1 MKTEVISNI
10 TKDMEDSPNDYQL
23 NKLKESLII
32 NFEGVEFII
41 KTDELTTK
49 QQEELA
55 ENKNMIDSFISTK
68 QVEGCSERTIKYY
81 KEIIE
86 KFVNNFDKS
95 IKQISTNEIRNYLAN
110 YKENSS
116 CGSTTIDNIR
126 RVLSSFFSWLE
137 DEDYIIKSP
146 VRRIHKIKTTLVVKE
161 VLIDENLVR
170 LRDECENIRDL
181 SLIELLI
188 STGMRVGELFN
199 LNISSLNFEDRSCIV
214 LGKGNKEREVYFD
227 AKTKL
232 HLKEYISKRNDSN
245 EALFVSMR
253 EPHQRLSISG
263 IELIIRTLGIN
274 SNINKVHPHKF
285 RRTLA
290 TMAIDKDM
298 PIEQVKKLLGH
309 VKIETTMNYAL
320 VNQSNVKISHRRY
333 IA

>member
-10 TKDMEDSPNDYQL
+10 TKDMEDSLTDYQL

-32 NFEGVEFII
+32 NFERLEFII
-41 KTDELTTK
+41 KTDELK
-49 QQEELA
+49 HQEELD
-55 ENKNMIDSFISTK
+55 ENKNMIESFISSK

-86 KFVNNFDKS
+86 KFVNSFDKS
-95 IKQISTNEIRNYLAN
+95 IKQISTNEIRNYLSN
-110 YKENSS
+110 YKDNSS
-116 CGSTTIDNIR
+116 CGSITIDNIR

-146 VRRIHKIKTTLVVKE
+146 IRRIHKIKTAVVVKE
-161 VLIDENLVR
+161 VLTDENLER

-188 STGMRVGELFN
+188 STGMRVGELVN
-199 LNISSLNFEDRSCIV
+199 LNINSLNFEDRSCIV

-245 EALFVSMR
+245 DALFVSMR
-253 EPHQRLSISG
+253 KPHQRLSISG

-274 SNINKVHPHKF
+274 SNISKVHPHKF

-290 TMAIDKDM
+290 TMAIDKGM
-298 PIEQVKKLLGH
+298 PVEQVQKLLGH
-309 VKIETTMNYAL
+309 VKIETTMHYAL
-320 VNQSNVKISHRRY
+320 VNQSNVKISHRRF

>member
-10 TKDMEDSPNDYQL
+10 TKDMEDSLTDYQL

-32 NFEGVEFII
+32 NFERVEFII
-41 KTDELTTK
+41 KTDEIK
-49 QQEELA
+49 HQEELE
-55 ENKNMIDSFISTK
+55 ENKKMIDSFISSK

-86 KFVNNFDKS
+86 KFVNDFDKN
-95 IKQISTNEIRNYLAN
+95 IKQISTNEIRNYLSN
-110 YKENSS
+110 YKDNSS

-146 VRRIHKIKTTLVVKE
+146 VRRIHKIKTAIVVKE
-161 VLIDENLVR
+161 VLTDENLER

-188 STGMRVGELFN
+188 STGMRVGELVN
-199 LNISSLNFEDRSCIV
+199 LNINSLNFEDRSCIV

-232 HLKEYISKRNDSN
+232 HLKEYIAKRNDSN

-263 IELIIRTLGIN
+263 IELIIRTLGMN

-290 TMAIDKDM
+290 TMAIDKGM
-298 PIEQVKKLLGH
+298 PVEQVQKLLGH
-309 VKIETTMNYAL
+309 VKIETTMHYAL

>member
-1 MKTEVISNI
+1 MKMDVILNI
-10 TKDMEDSPNDYQL
+10 TKDMEDSLTDYQL
-23 NKLKESLII
+23 NKLKESLIK
-32 NFEGVEFII
+32 NFEKLEFIM
-41 KTDELTTK
+41 KTDDLK
-49 QQEELA
+49 HQEELD
-55 ENKNMIDSFISTK
+55 ENTSMIESFISSK
-68 QVEGCSERTIKYY
+68 QIEGCSDRTIKYY
-81 KEIIE
+81 KEIID
-86 KFVNNFDKS
+86 KFNDSFDKS
-95 IKQISTNEIRNYLAN
+95 IKKITTEEIRSYLSD
-110 YKENSS
+110 YKEMST

-146 VRRIHKIKTTLVVKE
+146 IRRIHRIKTPTTVKE
-161 VLIDENLVR
+161 VLTDENLEK

-188 STGMRVGELFN
+188 STGMRVGELVN
-199 LNISSLNFEDRSCIV
+199 LNISNLNFEDRSCIV

-232 HLKEYISKRNDSN
+232 HLKEYISKRSDNND
-245 EALFVSMR
+245 ALFVSLR

-263 IELIIRTLGIN
+263 IELIVRNLGVN
-274 SNINKVHPHKF
+274 TNINKVHPHKF

-290 TMAIDKDM
+290 TMAIDKGM
-298 PIEQVKKLLGH
+298 PVEQVQKLLGH
-309 VKIETTMNYAL
+309 VKIETTMHYAM

>member
-1 MKTEVISNI
+1 MKTDVISNI
-10 TKDMEDSPNDYQL
+10 TKDMEDSLTDYQL

-32 NFEGVEFII
+32 NFEGVEFVV
-41 KTDELTTK
+41 KTDELK
-49 QQEELA
+49 HQEELD
-55 ENKNMIDSFISTK
+55 ENKNMINSFISSK

-86 KFVNNFDKS
+86 KFVNSFDKS
-95 IKQISTNEIRNYLAN
+95 IKQISTNDIRNYLSN
-110 YKENSS
+110 YKDNSS

-146 VRRIHKIKTTLVVKE
+146 VRRIHKIKTAVVVKE
-161 VLIDENLVR
+161 VLTDENLEK

-188 STGMRVGELFN
+188 STGMRVGELVN
-199 LNISSLNFEDRSCIV
+199 LNINSLNFEDRSCIV

-245 EALFVSMR
+245 EALFVSMK

-290 TMAIDKDM
+290 TMAIDKGM
-298 PIEQVKKLLGH
+298 PVEQVQKLLGH
-309 VKIETTMNYAL
+309 VKIETTMHYAL

>member
-10 TKDMEDSPNDYQL
+10 TKDMEDSLTDYQL

-41 KTDELTTK
+41 KTDELK
-49 QQEELA
+49 HQEELD
-55 ENKNMIDSFISTK
+55 ENKNMIDSFISSK

-86 KFVNNFDKS
+86 KFVNSFDKS
-95 IKQISTNEIRNYLAN
+95 IKQISTNEIRNYLSN
-110 YKENSS
+110 YKDNSS

-146 VRRIHKIKTTLVVKE
+146 VRRIHKIKTAVVVKE
-161 VLIDENLVR
+161 VLTDENLER

-188 STGMRVGELFN
+188 STGMRVGELVN
-199 LNISSLNFEDRSCIV
+199 LNINSLNFEDRSCIV

-245 EALFVSMR
+245 DALFVSMR

-263 IELIIRTLGIN
+263 IALIIRTLGIN

-290 TMAIDKDM
+290 TMAIDKGM
-298 PIEQVKKLLGH
+298 PVEQVQKLLGH

>member
-10 TKDMEDSPNDYQL
+10 TKDMEDSLTDYQL

-32 NFEGVEFII
+32 NFEGIEFII
-41 KTDELTTK
+41 KTDELK
-49 QQEELA
+49 HQEELD
-55 ENKNMIDSFISTK
+55 ENKNMIDSFISSK

-86 KFVNNFDKS
+86 KFVNSFDKS
-95 IKQISTNEIRNYLAN
+95 IKQISTNEIRNYLSN
-110 YKENSS
+110 YKDNSS

-146 VRRIHKIKTTLVVKE
+146 VRRIHKIKTAVVVKE
-161 VLIDENLVR
+161 VLTDENLER

-188 STGMRVGELFN
+188 STGMRVGELVN
-199 LNISSLNFEDRSCIV
+199 LNINSLNFEDRSCIV

-245 EALFVSMR
+245 DALFVSMR

-290 TMAIDKDM
+290 TMAIDKGM
-298 PIEQVKKLLGH
+298 PVEQVQKLLGH

>member
-1 MKTEVISNI
+1 MKMDVILNI
-10 TKDMEDSPNDYQL
+10 TKDMEDSLTDYQL

-32 NFEGVEFII
+32 NFEKLEFII
-41 KTDELTTK
+41 KTDDLK
-49 QQEELA
+49 HQEELD
-55 ENKNMIDSFISTK
+55 ENTSMIESFISSK
-68 QVEGCSERTIKYY
+68 QIEGCSDRTIKYY
-81 KEIIE
+81 KEIID
-86 KFVNNFDKS
+86 KFNDSFDKS
-95 IKQISTNEIRNYLAN
+95 IKKITTEEIRSYLSN
-110 YKENSS
+110 YKEIST

-146 VRRIHKIKTTLVVKE
+146 IRRIHRIKTPTTVKE
-161 VLIDENLVR
+161 VLTDENLEK

-188 STGMRVGELFN
+188 STGMRVGELVN
-199 LNISSLNFEDRSCIV
+199 LNISNLNFEDRSCIV

-232 HLKEYISKRNDSN
+232 HLKEYISKRNDTN
-245 EALFVSMR
+245 DALFVSLR

-263 IELIIRTLGIN
+263 IELIVRNLGVN
-274 SNINKVHPHKF
+274 TNINKVHPHKF

-290 TMAIDKDM
+290 TMAIDKGM
-298 PIEQVKKLLGH
+298 PVEQVQKLLGH
-309 VKIETTMNYAL
+309 VKIETTMHYAM
-320 VNQSNVKISHRRY
+320 VNQSNVKISHRKF

>member
-10 TKDMEDSPNDYQL
+10 TKDMEDSLTDYQL
-23 NKLKESLII
+23 KKLKESLII

-41 KTDELTTK
+41 KTDELK
-49 QQEELA
+49 HQEELD
-55 ENKNMIDSFISTK
+55 ENKNMVDSFISSK

-86 KFVNNFDKS
+86 KFVNSFDKS
-95 IKQISTNEIRNYLAN
+95 IKQISTNEIRNYLSN
-110 YKENSS
+110 YKDNSS

-146 VRRIHKIKTTLVVKE
+146 VRRIHKIKTAVVVKE
-161 VLIDENLVR
+161 VLTDENLER

-188 STGMRVGELFN
+188 STGMRVGELVN
-199 LNISSLNFEDRSCIV
+199 LNINSLNFEDRSCIV

-245 EALFVSMR
+245 DALFVSMR

-290 TMAIDKDM
+290 TMAIDKGM
-298 PIEQVKKLLGH
+298 PVEQVQKLLGH

>member
-10 TKDMEDSPNDYQL
+10 TKDMEDSLTDYQL

-41 KTDELTTK
+41 KTDELK
-49 QQEELA
+49 HQEELD
-55 ENKNMIDSFISTK
+55 ENKNMIDSFISSK

-86 KFVNNFDKS
+86 KFVNSFDKS
-95 IKQISTNEIRNYLAN
+95 IKQISTNEIRNYLSN
-110 YKENSS
+110 YKDNSS

-146 VRRIHKIKTTLVVKE
+146 VRRIHKIKTAMVVKE
-161 VLIDENLVR
+161 VLTDENLER

-188 STGMRVGELFN
+188 STGMRVGELVN
-199 LNISSLNFEDRSCIV
+199 LNINSLNFEDRSCIV

-245 EALFVSMR
+245 DALFVSMR

-290 TMAIDKDM
+290 TMAIDKGM
-298 PIEQVKKLLGH
+298 PVEQVQKLLGH

>member
-10 TKDMEDSPNDYQL
+10 TKDMEDSLTDYQL

-41 KTDELTTK
+41 KTDELK
-49 QQEELA
+49 HQEELD
-55 ENKNMIDSFISTK
+55 ENKSMIDSFISSK

-86 KFVNNFDKS
+86 KFVNTFDKS
-95 IKQISTNEIRNYLAN
+95 IKQISTNEIRSYLSN
-110 YKENSS
+110 YKDNSS

-126 RVLSSFFSWLE
+126 RILSSFFSWLE

-146 VRRIHKIKTTLVVKE
+146 VRRIHKIKTAVVVKE
-161 VLIDENLVR
+161 VLTDENLER

-188 STGMRVGELFN
+188 STGMRVGEIVN
-199 LNISSLNFEDRSCIV
+199 LNINSLNFEDRSCIV

-245 EALFVSMR
+245 DALFVSMR

-290 TMAIDKDM
+290 TMAIDKGM
-298 PIEQVKKLLGH
+298 PVEQVQKLLGH

>member
-10 TKDMEDSPNDYQL
+10 TKDMEDSLTDYQL

-41 KTDELTTK
+41 KTDELK
-49 QQEELA
+49 HQEELD
-55 ENKNMIDSFISTK
+55 ENKNMIDSFISSK

-81 KEIIE
+81 KEIIG
-86 KFVNNFDKS
+86 KFANSFDKS
-95 IKQISTNEIRNYLAN
+95 IKQISTNEIRNYLSN
-110 YKENSS
+110 YKDNSS

-146 VRRIHKIKTTLVVKE
+146 VRRIHKIKTAVVVKE
-161 VLIDENLVR
+161 VLTDENLER

-188 STGMRVGELFN
+188 STGMRVGELVN
-199 LNISSLNFEDRSCIV
+199 LNINSLNFEDRSCIV

-245 EALFVSMR
+245 DALFVSMR

-290 TMAIDKDM
+290 TMAIDKGM
-298 PIEQVKKLLGH
+298 PVEQVQKLLGH
-309 VKIETTMNYAL
+309 VKIETTMHYAL

>member
-1 MKTEVISNI
+1 MKTEVISSI
-10 TKDMEDSPNDYQL
+10 TKDMEDSLTDYQL

-32 NFEGVEFII
+32 NFERVEFII
-41 KTDELTTK
+41 KTDELEHQK
-49 QQEELA
+49 ELD
-55 ENKNMIDSFISTK
+55 ENNDMINSFISSK

-86 KFVNNFDKS
+86 KFVNDFDKS
-95 IKQISTNEIRNYLAN
+95 IKQISTNGIRNYLSE

-137 DEDYIIKSP
+137 DEDYIMKSP
-146 VRRIHKIKTTLVVKE
+146 IRRIHKIKTAVVVKE
-161 VLIDENLVR
+161 VLTDENLER

-181 SLIELLI
+181 SLVELLI
-188 STGMRVGELFN
+188 STGMRVGELVN
-199 LNISSLNFEDRSCIV
+199 LNINSINFEDRSCIV

-245 EALFVSMR
+245 DALFVSMK

-290 TMAIDKDM
+290 TMAIDKGM
-298 PIEQVKKLLGH
+298 PVEQVQKLLGH
-309 VKIETTMNYAL
+309 VKIETTMHYAL
-320 VNQSNVKISHRRY
+320 VNQSNVKISHRKY

>member
-10 TKDMEDSPNDYQL
+10 TKDMEDSLTDYQL

-32 NFEGVEFII
+32 NFEMVEFII
-41 KTDELTTK
+41 KTDELK
-49 QQEELA
+49 HQEELD
-55 ENKNMIDSFISTK
+55 ENKNMINSFISSK

-95 IKQISTNEIRNYLAN
+95 IKQISTNEIRSYLSN
-110 YKENSS
+110 YKDNSS

-146 VRRIHKIKTTLVVKE
+146 VRRIHKIKTAVVVKE
-161 VLIDENLVR
+161 VLTDENLER

-188 STGMRVGELFN
+188 STGMRVGELVN

-245 EALFVSMR
+245 DALFVSMK

-274 SNINKVHPHKF
+274 SNINKVYPHKF

-290 TMAIDKDM
+290 TMAIDKGM
-298 PIEQVKKLLGH
+298 PVEQVQKLLGH

>member
-1 MKTEVISNI
+1 MKTEVICNI
-10 TKDMEDSPNDYQL
+10 TKDMEDSLTDYQL

-32 NFEGVEFII
+32 NFEKVEFII
-41 KTDELTTK
+41 KTDELK
-49 QQEELA
+49 HQEELN
-55 ENKNMIDSFISTK
+55 ENKSMIDSFISSK

-81 KEIIE
+81 REIIE
-86 KFVNNFDKS
+86 NFVNGFDNS
-95 IKQISTNEIRNYLAN
+95 IKQISTNEIRNYLSN
-110 YKENSS
+110 YKENSC

-137 DEDYIIKSP
+137 DEDYIVKSP
-146 VRRIHKIKTTLVVKE
+146 VRRIHKIKTAVVVKE
-161 VLIDENLVR
+161 VLTDENLER

-188 STGMRVGELFN
+188 STGMRVGELVN
-199 LNISSLNFEDRSCIV
+199 LNINSLNFEDRSCIV

-232 HLKEYISKRNDSN
+232 HLKEYIAKRNDSN

-263 IELIIRTLGIN
+263 IELIVRTLGMN

-290 TMAIDKDM
+290 TMAIDKGM
-298 PIEQVKKLLGH
+298 PVEQVQKLLGH
-309 VKIETTMNYAL
+309 VKIETTMHYAL

>member
-1 MKTEVISNI
+1 MKMDVILNI
-10 TKDMEDSPNDYQL
+10 TKDMEDSLTDYQL

-32 NFEGVEFII
+32 NFEKLEFII
-41 KTDELTTK
+41 KTDDLK
-49 QQEELA
+49 HQEELD
-55 ENKNMIDSFISTK
+55 ENISMIESFISSK
-68 QVEGCSERTIKYY
+68 QIEGCSDRTIKYY
-81 KEIIE
+81 KEIID
-86 KFVNNFDKS
+86 KFNDSFDKS
-95 IKQISTNEIRNYLAN
+95 IKKITTEEIRSYLST
-110 YKENSS
+110 YKEMST
-116 CGSTTIDNIR
+116 CGTTTIDNIR

-146 VRRIHKIKTTLVVKE
+146 IRRIHRIKTPTTVKE
-161 VLIDENLVR
+161 VLTDENLEK

-188 STGMRVGELFN
+188 STGMRVGELVN
-199 LNISSLNFEDRSCIV
+199 LNISNLNFEDRSCIV

-232 HLKEYISKRNDSN
+232 HLKEYISKRNDTN
-245 EALFVSMR
+245 DALFVSLR

-263 IELIIRTLGIN
+263 IELIVRNLGVN
-274 SNINKVHPHKF
+274 TNINKVHPHKF

-290 TMAIDKDM
+290 TMAIDKGM
-298 PIEQVKKLLGH
+298 PVEQVQKLLGH
-309 VKIETTMNYAL
+309 VKIETTMHYAM

>member
-10 TKDMEDSPNDYQL
+10 TKDMEDSLTDYQL

-41 KTDELTTK
+41 KTDELK
-49 QQEELA
+49 HQEELD
-55 ENKNMIDSFISTK
+55 ENKNMIDSFISSK

-86 KFVNNFDKS
+86 KFVSGFDKS
-95 IKQISTNEIRNYLAN
+95 IKQISTNEIRNYLSN

-146 VRRIHKIKTTLVVKE
+146 VRRIHKIKTAVVVKE
-161 VLIDENLVR
+161 VLTDENLER

-188 STGMRVGELFN
+188 STGMRVGELVN
-199 LNISSLNFEDRSCIV
+199 LNINSLNFEDRSCIV

-245 EALFVSMR
+245 DALFVSMR

-290 TMAIDKDM
+290 TMAIDKGM
-298 PIEQVKKLLGH
+298 PVEQVQKLLGH

>member
-1 MKTEVISNI
+1 MKMDVILNI
-10 TKDMEDSPNDYQL
+10 TKDMEDSLTDYQL

-32 NFEGVEFII
+32 NFEKVEFIM
-41 KTDELTTK
+41 KTDELK
-49 QQEELA
+49 HQEELD
-55 ENKNMIDSFISTK
+55 ENKIMIESFISSK
-68 QVEGCSERTIKYY
+68 QIEGCSDRTIKYY
-81 KEIIE
+81 KEIID
-86 KFVNNFDKS
+86 KFNDSFDKS
-95 IKQISTNEIRNYLAN
+95 IKKISTEEIRSYLSN
-110 YKENSS
+110 YKEMST

-146 VRRIHKIKTTLVVKE
+146 IRRIHRIKTPTTVKE
-161 VLIDENLVR
+161 VLTDENLEK

-188 STGMRVGELFN
+188 STGMRVGELVN
-199 LNISSLNFEDRSCIV
+199 LNISNLNFEDRSCIV

-232 HLKEYISKRNDSN
+232 HLKEYISKRNDTN
-245 EALFVSMR
+245 DALFVSLR

-263 IELIIRTLGIN
+263 IELIVRNLGIN
-274 SNINKVHPHKF
+274 TNINKVHPHKF

-290 TMAIDKDM
+290 TMAIDKGM
-298 PIEQVKKLLGH
+298 PVEQVQKLLGH
-309 VKIETTMNYAL
+309 VKIETTMHYAM

>member
-1 MKTEVISNI
+1 MKMDVILNI
-10 TKDMEDSPNDYQL
+10 TKDMEDSLTDYQL

-32 NFEGVEFII
+32 NFEKLDFIL
-41 KTDELTTK
+41 KTDDLK
-49 QQEELA
+49 HQEELD
-55 ENKNMIDSFISTK
+55 ENTSMIESFISSK
-68 QVEGCSERTIKYY
+68 QIEGCSDRTIKYY
-81 KEIIE
+81 KEIID
-86 KFVNNFDKS
+86 KFNDSFDKS
-95 IKQISTNEIRNYLAN
+95 IKKITTEEIRSYLSN
-110 YKENSS
+110 YKEMST

-146 VRRIHKIKTTLVVKE
+146 IRRIHRIKTPTTVKE
-161 VLIDENLVR
+161 VLTDENLEK

-188 STGMRVGELFN
+188 STGMRVGELVN
-199 LNISSLNFEDRSCIV
+199 LNISNLNFEDRSCIV

-232 HLKEYISKRNDSN
+232 HLKEYISKRNDN
-245 EALFVSMR
+245 NDALFVSLR

-263 IELIIRTLGIN
+263 IELIVRNLGVN
-274 SNINKVHPHKF
+274 TNINKVHPHKF

-290 TMAIDKDM
+290 TMAIDKGM
-298 PIEQVKKLLGH
+298 PVEQVQKLLGH
-309 VKIETTMNYAL
+309 VKIETTMHYAM

>member
-1 MKTEVISNI
+1 MKTEVITNI
-10 TKDMEDSPNDYQL
+10 TKDMEDSLTDYQL

-32 NFEGVEFII
+32 NFERLEFII
-41 KTDELTTK
+41 KTDELK
-49 QQEELA
+49 HQEELN
-55 ENKNMIDSFISTK
+55 ENKNMIESFISSK

-81 KEIIE
+81 KEIIG
-86 KFVNNFDKS
+86 KFVNSFDKS
-95 IKQISTNEIRNYLAN
+95 IKQISTNEIRNYLSN
-110 YKENSS
+110 YKDNSS

-146 VRRIHKIKTTLVVKE
+146 VRRIHKIKTAVVVKE
-161 VLIDENLVR
+161 VLTDENLER

-188 STGMRVGELFN
+188 STGMRVGELVN
-199 LNISSLNFEDRSCIV
+199 LNINSLNFEDRSCIV

-245 EALFVSMR
+245 DALFVSMR

-290 TMAIDKDM
+290 TMAIDKGM
-298 PIEQVKKLLGH
+298 PVEQVQKLLGH

>member
-1 MKTEVISNI
+1 MKMDVILNI
-10 TKDMEDSPNDYQL
+10 TKDMEDSLTDYQL

-32 NFEGVEFII
+32 NFEKLDFIM
-41 KTDELTTK
+41 KTDELK
-49 QQEELA
+49 HQEELD
-55 ENKNMIDSFISTK
+55 ENISMIESFISSK
-68 QVEGCSERTIKYY
+68 QIEGCSDRTIKYY
-81 KEIIE
+81 KEIID
-86 KFVNNFDKS
+86 KFNNSFDKS
-95 IKQISTNEIRNYLAN
+95 IKKITTEEIRSYLSN
-110 YKENSS
+110 YKEIST

-146 VRRIHKIKTTLVVKE
+146 IRRIHRIKTPTTVKE
-161 VLIDENLVR
+161 VLTDENLEK

-188 STGMRVGELFN
+188 STGMRVGELVN
-199 LNISSLNFEDRSCIV
+199 LNISNLNFEDRSCIV

-232 HLKEYISKRNDSN
+232 HLKEYISKRNDN
-245 EALFVSMR
+245 NDALFVSLR

-263 IELIIRTLGIN
+263 IELIVRNLGVN
-274 SNINKVHPHKF
+274 TNINKVHPHKF

-290 TMAIDKDM
+290 TMAIDKGM
-298 PIEQVKKLLGH
+298 PVEQVQKLLGH
-309 VKIETTMNYAL
+309 VKIETTMHYAM

>member
-1 MKTEVISNI
+1 MKMDVILNI
-10 TKDMEDSPNDYQL
+10 TKDMEDSLTDYQL

-32 NFEGVEFII
+32 NFEKVEFIM
-41 KTDELTTK
+41 KTDELK
-49 QQEELA
+49 HQEELD
-55 ENKNMIDSFISTK
+55 ENKMMIESFISSK
-68 QVEGCSERTIKYY
+68 QIEGCSDRTIKYY
-81 KEIIE
+81 KEIID
-86 KFVNNFDKS
+86 KFNDSFDKS
-95 IKQISTNEIRNYLAN
+95 IKKITTEEIRSYLSN
-110 YKENSS
+110 YKEMST

-146 VRRIHKIKTTLVVKE
+146 IRRIHRIKTPTTVKE
-161 VLIDENLVR
+161 VLTDENLEK

-188 STGMRVGELFN
+188 STGMRVGELVN
-199 LNISSLNFEDRSCIV
+199 LNISNLNFEDRSCIV

-232 HLKEYISKRNDSN
+232 HLKEYISKRNDTN
-245 EALFVSMR
+245 DALFVSLR

-263 IELIIRTLGIN
+263 IELIVRNLGIN
-274 SNINKVHPHKF
+274 TNINKVHPHKF

-290 TMAIDKDM
+290 TMAIDKGM
-298 PIEQVKKLLGH
+298 PVEQVQKLLGH
-309 VKIETTMNYAL
+309 VKIETTMHYAM
-320 VNQSNVKISHRRY
+320 VNQSNVKISHRKF

>member
-1 MKTEVISNI
+1 MKMDVILDI
-10 TKDMEDSPNDYQL
+10 TRDMKDSLTDYQL

-32 NFEGVEFII
+32 NFEKLDFIM
-41 KTDELTTK
+41 KTDDLK
-49 QQEELA
+49 HQEELDG
-55 ENKNMIDSFISTK
+55 NKRMIEEFISSK
-68 QVEGCSERTIKYY
+68 QIEGCSDRTIKYY
-81 KEIIE
+81 KEIID
-86 KFVNNFDKS
+86 KFNDNFDKS
-95 IKQISTNEIRNYLAN
+95 IKKITTEEIRSYLSN
-110 YKENSS
+110 YKEMST

-146 VRRIHKIKTTLVVKE
+146 IRRIHRIKTPTTVKE
-161 VLIDENLVR
+161 VLTDENLEK

-188 STGMRVGELFN
+188 STGMRVGELVN
-199 LNISSLNFEDRSCIV
+199 LNISNLNFEDRSCIV

-232 HLKEYISKRNDSN
+232 HLKEYISKRNDTN
-245 EALFVSMR
+245 DALFVSLR

-263 IELIIRTLGIN
+263 IELIVRNLGVN
-274 SNINKVHPHKF
+274 TNINKVHPHKF

-290 TMAIDKDM
+290 TMAIDKGM
-298 PIEQVKKLLGH
+298 PVEQVQKLLGH
-309 VKIETTMNYAL
+309 VKIETTMHYAM

>member
-10 TKDMEDSPNDYQL
+10 TKDMEDSLNDYQL

-41 KTDELTTK
+41 KTDELK
-49 QQEELA
+49 HQEELD
-55 ENKNMIDSFISTK
+55 ENKNMIDSFISSK

-86 KFVNNFDKS
+86 KFVNSFDKS
-95 IKQISTNEIRNYLAN
+95 IKQISTNEIRNYLSN
-110 YKENSS
+110 YKDNSS
-116 CGSTTIDNIR
+116 CGSITIDNIR

-146 VRRIHKIKTTLVVKE
+146 VRRIHKIKTAVVVKE
-161 VLIDENLVR
+161 VLTDENLER

-188 STGMRVGELFN
+188 STGMRVGELVN
-199 LNISSLNFEDRSCIV
+199 LNINSLNFEDRSCIV

-245 EALFVSMR
+245 DALFVSMR

-290 TMAIDKDM
+290 TMAIDKGM
-298 PIEQVKKLLGH
+298 PVEQVQKLLGH